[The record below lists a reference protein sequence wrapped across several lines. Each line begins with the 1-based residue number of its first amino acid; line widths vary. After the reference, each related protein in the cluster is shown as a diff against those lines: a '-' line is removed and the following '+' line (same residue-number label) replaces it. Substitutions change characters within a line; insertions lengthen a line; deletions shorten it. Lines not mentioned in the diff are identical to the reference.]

1 MNGITQ
7 AQVENA
13 KNLACEKCNNQV
25 MKQVFVVK
33 VISGLVTGD
42 TKDTLVPVPFFAC
55 VKCNHVNNM
64 FAKDLNLTQESKETL
79 HVQV

>member
-13 KNLACEKCNNQV
+13 KNLACEKCNNQT
-25 MKQVFVVK
+25 MKQTFVVK
-33 VISGLVTGD
+33 VISGLITGD
-42 TKDTLVPVPFFAC
+42 SKDTLVPVPFFAC
-55 VKCNHVNNM
+55 AICNHVNSM
-64 FAKDLNLTQESKETL
+64 FAKELNLPQESKETL

>member
-13 KNLACEKCNNQV
+13 KNLACEKCNSQI
-25 MKQVFVVK
+25 MKQTFVVK
-33 VISGLVTGD
+33 MISGLITGD
-42 TKDTLVPVPFFAC
+42 SKDTLVPVPFFAC
-55 VKCNHVNNM
+55 AICNHVNSM
-64 FAKDLNLTQESKETL
+64 FAKDLNLVQDSKEVP